1 MSLCSKLP
9 YDIVLYITSFTYQ
22 PQSQLLCEDIK
33 NFKKTHLFFI
43 DIMDHR
49 SHDIFFQRRLLNNLY
64 CYLNEGQPC
73 MYGFRAN
80 IILTFKRIFA
90 CNQIED
96 VDKILCKFS
105 VMDVKY
111 QIRVWLGL
119 LTPSE
124 RKKFIHKFL
133 H

>member
-1 MSLCSKLP
+1 MENCNS
-9 YDIVLYITSFTYQ
+9 
-22 PQSQLLCEDIK
+22 
-33 NFKKTHLFFI
+33 
-43 DIMDHR
+43 
-49 SHDIFFQRRLLNNLY
+49 DIFFQRRLLNNLY
-64 CYLNEGQPC
+64 CYLNEGQTC
-73 MYGFRAN
+73 VYGFRAN
-80 IILTFKRIFA
+80 IILTFKRNFT

-119 LTPSE
+119 LTLSE